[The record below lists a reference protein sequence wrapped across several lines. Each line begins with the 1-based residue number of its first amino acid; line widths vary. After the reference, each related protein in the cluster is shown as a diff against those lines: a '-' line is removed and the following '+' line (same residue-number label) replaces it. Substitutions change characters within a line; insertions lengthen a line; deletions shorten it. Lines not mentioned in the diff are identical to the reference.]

1 MNQTSPL
8 LGEKISGGP
17 SIRPGLSSSQP
28 DDLQSADLPNLQQE
42 AQKPA
47 AQNEEAAS
55 YRTTFFVNVDWSM
68 GSTLATAKN
77 IVGQMYV
84 EGLEPLERHHPYPI
98 ILIHGDFHTGQVRN
112 IIRIHHTN

>member
-1 MNQTSPL
+1 MNHTSL
-8 LGEKISGGP
+8 SSGEKTSADP
-17 SIRPGLSSSQP
+17 STRPELSSSQP
-28 DDLQSADLPNLQQE
+28 DDAQSADLPNLQQE
-42 AQKPA
+42 AQKPT

-84 EGLEPLERHHPYPI
+84 ECLQPLKRHHPYPI
-98 ILIHGDFHTGQVRN
+98 ILIHGDFHTGQVSN
-112 IIRIHHTN
+112 IIRICHTN

>member
-1 MNQTSPL
+1 MNQRSPPS
-8 LGEKISGGP
+8 GEKTSADP
-17 SIRPGLSSSQP
+17 SIRPNLSDSRP
-28 DDLQSADLPNLQQE
+28 EDLQGADLPNLQQE

-47 AQNEEAAS
+47 VQNEEAAC

-84 EGLEPLERHHPYPI
+84 EGLEPLVRLCPYPI
-98 ILIHGDFHTGQVRN
+98 ILIHGDFHTGQVSSVTS
-112 IIRIHHTN
+112 IHNTA